1 MINVLCRIFVK
12 NYKDTKNPEVR
23 LEYGIFAGI
32 VGIICNIVLFL
43 IKLTAGFLTSSL
55 SIMADAINNL
65 SDAGSSIV
73 TLAGFKLAS
82 KPADSEH
89 PYGHGRIEYIS
100 GFIVSML
107 IIVMGVELLRS
118 SVEKIFN
125 PQPLEFSF
133 ISIIILIFSILLK
146 MWMAKFNKRLGDKV
160 DSAAMKATATDSL
173 SDCISTTVVLFG
185 VLITQFSNVDIDGY
199 AGAFVALF
207 VIIAGFKAAK
217 ETLSPLLGQP
227 PSKEFVKELERLIL
241 EDEHIMSLVC
251 TLCRS

>member
-1 MINVLCRIFVK
+1 MWIYKKGGTELINVLCRIFVK

-43 IKLTAGFLTSSL
+43 TKLTAGFLTSSL

-118 SVEKIFN
+118 SVE
-125 PQPLEFSF
+125 
-133 ISIIILIFSILLK
+133 
-146 MWMAKFNKRLGDKV
+146 
-160 DSAAMKATATDSL
+160 
-173 SDCISTTVVLFG
+173 
-185 VLITQFSNVDIDGY
+185 
-199 AGAFVALF
+199 
-207 VIIAGFKAAK
+207 
-217 ETLSPLLGQP
+217 
-227 PSKEFVKELERLIL
+227 
-241 EDEHIMSLVC
+241 
-251 TLCRS
+251 

>member
-1 MINVLCRIFVK
+1 MWIYKKGGTELINVLCRIFVK
-12 NYKDTKNPEVR
+12 NYKDTKNPKVR

-43 IKLTAGFLTSSL
+43 TKLTAGFLTSSL

-125 PQPLEFSF
+125 PQPLEFLS
-133 ISIIILIFSILLK
+133 LI
-146 MWMAKFNKRLGDKV
+146 
-160 DSAAMKATATDSL
+160 
-173 SDCISTTVVLFG
+173 
-185 VLITQFSNVDIDGY
+185 
-199 AGAFVALF
+199 
-207 VIIAGFKAAK
+207 
-217 ETLSPLLGQP
+217 
-227 PSKEFVKELERLIL
+227 
-241 EDEHIMSLVC
+241 HI
-251 TLCRS
+251 

>member
-1 MINVLCRIFVK
+1 MWIYKKGGTELINVLCRIFVK
-12 NYKDTKNPEVR
+12 NYKDTKNPKVR

-43 IKLTAGFLTSSL
+43 TKLTAGFLTSSL

-146 MWMAKFNKRLGDKV
+146 MWMAKFK
-160 DSAAMKATATDSL
+160 KATATDSL

-227 PSKEFVKELERLIL
+227 PSKEFVKELE
-241 EDEHIMSLVC
+241 
-251 TLCRS
+251 